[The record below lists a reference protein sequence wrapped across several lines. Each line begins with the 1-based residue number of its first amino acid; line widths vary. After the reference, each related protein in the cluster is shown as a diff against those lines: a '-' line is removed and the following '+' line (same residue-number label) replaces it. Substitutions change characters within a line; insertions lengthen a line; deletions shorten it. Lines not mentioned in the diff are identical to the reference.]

1 MGRWA
6 DRGDKKWT
14 AQPRE
19 LLPHPGGLS
28 QPYNF
33 ARAFFCVLP
42 CEQKPTTHDQMIAL
56 RRCDLHFQSCVLYA
70 GEAFEHLLPGQVM
83 ARECIRSRKAAFR
96 EPWQDSQRITKY
108 TGNWSQL
115 RSGRKTKHAPAQ
127 LLKAVRHHHGPPLT
141 PENILPR
148 AAQVTARAQQISEP
162 PQRRPPTFAVN
173 ADSENAVR
181 ALSSLLR
188 GALAWHTQTL
198 ASAPHAPAPVFSR
211 PVGAGMAPPQTQ
223 GRAVATPPTLPAL
236 PVGGPIR
243 TR

>member
-1 MGRWA
+1 
-6 DRGDKKWT
+6 
-14 AQPRE
+14 
-19 LLPHPGGLS
+19 
-28 QPYNF
+28 
-33 ARAFFCVLP
+33 
-42 CEQKPTTHDQMIAL
+42 MIAL
-56 RRCDLHFQSCVLYA
+56 RSCDLRFQSCALYA
-70 GEAFEHLLPGQVM
+70 GEACEHLLPGQVM

-96 EPWQDSQRITKY
+96 EPWQDSQRIKKY

-141 PENILPR
+141 PANILPR
-148 AAQVTARAQQISEP
+148 AAQVATRAQQISEP
-162 PQRRPPTFAVN
+162 PQRRPPTFAVD

-181 ALSSLLR
+181 ALSSFLR

-198 ASAPHAPAPVFSR
+198 ASAPHAAAPVFSR

-223 GRAVATPPTLPAL
+223 GWAVATPPTLPAL